1 MNSYPKLVLSRALDQ
16 ADWPA
21 TTIVS
26 DPAKLAEVK
35 GRPGTDIAL
44 LGSSALTASL
54 VRLGLLDE
62 LRIMVNP
69 VALGAGRPVL
79 RGGGLSRY
87 RLLRTR
93 VFDSGNVL
101 LCYQPQSVQ
110 A

>member
-1 MNSYPKLVLSRALDQ
+1 MRKIFAFLMVTMDGYGLERTS
-16 ADWPA
+16 
-21 TTIVS
+21 
-26 DPAKLAEVK
+26 
-35 GRPGTDIAL
+35 L

-54 VRLGLLDE
+54 VRLRLLDG

-69 VALGAGRPVL
+69 VALGNGRPVL
-79 RGGGLSRY
+79 RGGDLTRY

-93 VFDSGNVL
+93 AFDSGNVL